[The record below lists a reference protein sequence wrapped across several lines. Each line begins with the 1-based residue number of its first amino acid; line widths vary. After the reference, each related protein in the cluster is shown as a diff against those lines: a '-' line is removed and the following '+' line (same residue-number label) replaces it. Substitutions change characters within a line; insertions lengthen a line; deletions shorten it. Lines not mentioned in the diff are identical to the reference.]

1 MRIRHLLTLIQLALA
16 ATIATACL
24 LGLTTARREVAELGA
39 LRAQAVAPLVSL
51 KALSDGYA
59 VSVVDVAHKVRNG
72 NLGWAEGLAAFP
84 DAQAGIARHVAALQ
98 AAPPDRALWAEV
110 LRRKQPAD
118 ATVAALE
125 QALRLQDRAALDAVV
140 LGPLYRDIDPLTETI
155 GQIADAV
162 LIATDARL
170 GSAAE
175 AAEATAIAL
184 ILLALLALCVMGA
197 ALWLVRARVT
207 QPLLRLTARMQG
219 VADGEFAQPVA
230 DAGRRDE
237 IGDMARALDV
247 LKQRSAEAR
256 DLRAAQ
262 EGAREAAQAAQV
274 EALRR
279 MADTV
284 EQEARASVTAISASV
299 STLTE
304 TATAMAG
311 QAARAA
317 AEGGEVQRAARTVL
331 ERAESSAAA
340 TEQVSASVRS
350 IVSQVDAAASATR
363 RAVQETEAGTAAI
376 TGLQEAV
383 GRIGAVARLIG
394 DIAGQTNLLALNAT
408 IEAARAGEAGKGF
421 AVVAQE
427 VKSLASQTARS
438 TEELARH
445 IEAVGSATEG
455 AVAAV
460 RGTLGTI
467 GELDAIATSIA
478 DAMAQQNEATAEIAR
493 NVAGTASAARDMA
506 GRLDGVVGSSE
517 EVGRRAAA
525 VQETASGIGADVDRL
540 RHALVEAVRS
550 STIDVDRRA
559 EPRRRIGLA
568 ASLQAGGQ
576 VHAVQIANISP
587 GGAALTGAPA
597 LRDGSEVTLEVPG
610 LRRRLAGRVL
620 GSEPG
625 QLRLRFAEAVALREV
640 EALMPRAA

>member
-1 MRIRHLLTLIQLALA
+1 MRIRHLLGLIQLGLA
-16 ATIATACL
+16 VTIAIACL
-24 LGLTTARREVAELGA
+24 LGLQATRQEVAELGHV
-39 LRAQAVAPLVSL
+39 RAQAVAPLVSL

-72 NLGWAEGLAAFP
+72 NFTWTEGLEAFQAAQSVI
-84 DAQAGIARHVAALQ
+84 AQHFATLQ
-98 AAPPDRALWAEV
+98 AAPPDPALWAEV

-118 ATVAALE
+118 GTVAALE
-125 QALRLQDRAALDAVV
+125 QALRAQDRAGLDRVV

-155 GQIADAV
+155 GQIADSV
-162 LIATDARL
+162 LLATDARL
-170 GSAAE
+170 GGAVTNAE
-175 AAEATAIAL
+175 RTQIAL
-184 ILLALLALCVMGA
+184 LVLALLALGVIGA

-262 EGAREAAQAAQV
+262 EGARGAAQAAQV

-317 AEGGEVQRAARTVL
+317 AEGGEVQRAARAVL

-438 TEELARH
+438 TEEIARH

-517 EVGRRAAA
+517 EVGKRAAG
-525 VQETASGIGADVDRL
+525 VRETASGIGGDVDRL

-550 STIDVDRRA
+550 STTDVDRRA

-568 ASLQAGGQ
+568 ATLQAGGQ
-576 VHAVQIANISP
+576 AHAVQIENISP

-597 LRDGSEVTLEVPG
+597 LRDGSEATLEVPG
-610 LRRRLAGRVL
+610 LRRRLVGRVL
-620 GSEPG
+620 GSESG
-625 QLRLRFAEAVALREV
+625 LLRLRFTQEVPMREV
-640 EALMPRAA
+640 AALMPRAA